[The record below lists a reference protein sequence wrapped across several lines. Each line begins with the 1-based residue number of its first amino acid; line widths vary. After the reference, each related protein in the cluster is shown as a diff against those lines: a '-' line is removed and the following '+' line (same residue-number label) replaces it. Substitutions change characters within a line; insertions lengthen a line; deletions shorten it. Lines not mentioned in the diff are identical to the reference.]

1 MAEAEDPIVEEPAAE
16 EPAVAEEPQEPA
28 EPKKEKPLECPAC
41 EAGAPAWMATF
52 ADMATLLMAFFVLIL
67 SFTEMDSPSI
77 NKDISGS
84 MSSAF
89 GLQREVPTVEPP
101 MGTSMI
107 ADAYKTTK
115 SDPGREAVEE
125 TTDEEPDPDVVLEI
139 RDEVSS
145 SKALSDIEN
154 IKKTLAKEIAAGKVE
169 INEENGTIVVSV
181 NEDASSNERENVSNS
196 NSDGRIEQSELE
208 IFAKIAESQSFMET
222 ELEVEFFSSDSED
235 EKLRQARETREL
247 DDKYQM
253 LKADLKSE
261 INQGLAQIEK
271 VGDQIM
277 ISLSA
282 ANSFRSGF
290 AELQPGF
297 LGTLR
302 NVGDSVV
309 AAGGEVQISGHTDN
323 IPIAFSQRF
332 DSNWDLSAARA
343 ASVADFFFTNNNLDS
358 NSVSVFGYADTKPL
372 ADNANAQGRAANRRI
387 EILIDG

>member
-1 MAEAEDPIVEEPAAE
+1 
-16 EPAVAEEPQEPA
+16 
-28 EPKKEKPLECPAC
+28 
-41 EAGAPAWMATF
+41 
-52 ADMATLLMAFFVLIL
+52 
-67 SFTEMDSPSI
+67 
-77 NKDISGS
+77 
-84 MSSAF
+84 
-89 GLQREVPTVEPP
+89 
-101 MGTSMI
+101 
-107 ADAYKTTK
+107 
-115 SDPGREAVEE
+115 
-125 TTDEEPDPDVVLEI
+125 
-139 RDEVSS
+139 
-145 SKALSDIEN
+145 
-154 IKKTLAKEIAAGKVE
+154 
-169 INEENGTIVVSV
+169 
-181 NEDASSNERENVSNS
+181 
-196 NSDGRIEQSELE
+196 
-208 IFAKIAESQSFMET
+208 
-222 ELEVEFFSSDSED
+222 
-235 EKLRQARETREL
+235 
-247 DDKYQM
+247 M